1 MTKHKFDLNRK
12 RIIRKLPGGS
22 RLMVTGAI
30 CPALK
35 HMALASLALKKGGVR
50 EPHWHPNADELLY
63 CVQGNALITLFSP
76 QNKHDTFTLH
86 EGEVAFFPK
95 GYLHAIQNLSPR
107 ESQFLLAYDHPN
119 PQDLDLTQ
127 SVASMSPHVL
137 GSTFSTSDATFKKL
151 KPQDTF
157 ISRLSELKA
166 PGGSIPNS
174 HKFDLERI
182 DPQINTKGGCAR
194 IVNVKNFPRLK
205 NLALFSLRIY
215 KNGIREPHWH
225 PNADELNYVIDGKAR
240 LTILSP
246 DGKKDHF
253 ELRPG
258 QGSIISA
265 GYFHHIENV
274 GPKELH
280 MAVFFGNSEPDDIGL
295 SGALSAYSNE
305 LLASIFST
313 DRKFFEKL
321 QKFPKDRMI
330 VTGGG

>member
-1 MTKHKFDLNRK
+1 
-12 RIIRKLPGGS
+12 
-22 RLMVTGAI
+22 MVTGDI
-30 CPALK
+30 CPTMK
-35 HMALASLALKKGGVR
+35 HMALASLVLKKGGIR

-76 QNKHDTFTLH
+76 QNRHDTFTLH
-86 EGEVAFFPK
+86 AGEVAFFPK
-95 GYLHAIQNLSPR
+95 GYLHAIQNLSSS
-107 ESQFLLAYDHPN
+107 ESRFLLAYDHPR

-127 SVASMSPHVL
+127 SVASMSPHIL
-137 GSTFSTSDATFKKL
+137 ASTFSTSETAFKKL
-151 KPQDTF
+151 KQQDTF

-174 HKFDLERI
+174 HKFDLEKI
-182 DPQINTKGGCAR
+182 QPQIETQGGSAR
-194 IVNVKNFPRLK
+194 ILNVKNFPRLK
-205 NLALFSLRIY
+205 NLALFSLRIN

-225 PNADELNYVIDGKAR
+225 PNADELNYVIAGKAR

-253 ELRPG
+253 ELKPG
-258 QGSIISA
+258 QGSIIPA
-265 GYFHHIENV
+265 GYFHHIENA
-274 GPKELH
+274 GLKELH

-295 SGALSAYSNE
+295 SGALSAYSDQ

-321 QKFPKDRMI
+321 HKFPKDRMI
-330 VTGGG
+330 VSGGG